1 MSGKASPRILLVVGG
16 GIAAYKSCELVRLI
30 RKGAGGVAGH
40 VTCVVTKGGQ
50 QFVTPMALAALSEN
64 PVHTTLW
71 DLKNEAEMGH
81 IQLSREADLVVVC
94 PATADLLAKMAA
106 GIADDLATTLI
117 LATDKPVMAVPA
129 MNVRMWEHEATRR
142 NVAWLRQAG
151 VTVVEPAVGPMA
163 CGEFG
168 AGRMPEPEAVW
179 AKIAEQLGLEHDY
192 KPPAMDAGEEEY
204 DETFDEVE
212 ALEPEPDIERRGGGL
227 GGLLASLIPRS
238 MPKRS
243 AREIEEEWVA
253 EPLEEVTEA
262 REEDAAEPDDQ
273 PVEIPAVP
281 DIRPGF
287 AGSLLAT
294 KGKASSAPPTDP
306 QAMNHMVKSGAGKA
320 MPEPLDGDTHLQ
332 AAPVDIDPLY
342 GQPDFDT
349 DPEHRPLYGRHILIT
364 AGPTHEPI
372 DPVRYIANRSSGRQ
386 GFAIAAAAANA
397 GARVT
402 LVAGPVYLDTPPG
415 VVRIDV
421 ESAEEM
427 AAEVKRLLPA
437 DAAIMVAAVSDWRTK
452 EFASQKMKKRG
463 SAPPALMLTEN
474 PDILALVAGGTNRP
488 RLLIGFAAETEDVVE
503 NAKVKRKRKG
513 VDWIVANDVSGP
525 AGGSVMGGDNNQVFI
540 VTSEGVEAIE
550 EMPKQDVARLLI
562 ERVAEALSGDIND

>member
-1 MSGKASPRILLVVGG
+1 MSAAKSPRILLVIGG

-30 RKGAGGVAGH
+30 RKGARGITGD

-129 MNVRMWEHEATRR
+129 MNVRMWQHEATQR

-151 VTVVEPAVGPMA
+151 VTVVEPDVGPMA

-168 AGRMPEPEAVW
+168 PGRMPEPEVVW
-179 AKIAEQLGLEHDY
+179 AKIADMLGLEHDY
-192 KPPAMDAGEEEY
+192 APAAEMW
-204 DETFDEVE
+204 DEDEVYE
-212 ALEPEPDIERRGGGL
+212 TDEPLEPEPDFQRRGGGL

-243 AREIEEEWVA
+243 AREIEEEWEA
-253 EPLEEVTEA
+253 APLPESDVVDT
-262 REEDAAEPDDQ
+262 AAKEPDA
-273 PVEIPAVP
+273 PIPK
-281 DIRPGF
+281 PGF

-306 QAMNHMVKSGAGKA
+306 SALNSLVI
-320 MPEPLDGDTHLQ
+320 PEPKQDNE
-332 AAPVDIDPLY
+332 AASAIAIDPLY

-349 DPEHRPLYGRHILIT
+349 DPQHRPLFGKHVLVT

-402 LVAGPVYLDTPPG
+402 LVAGPVALETPPG
-415 VVRIDV
+415 VERVDV
-421 ESAEEM
+421 ESAVEM

-437 DAAIMVAAVSDWRTK
+437 DAAVMVAAVSDWRTK
-452 EFASQKMKKRG
+452 DFAQQKMKKRG
-463 SAPPALMLTEN
+463 SAPPALVLTEN
-474 PDILALVAGGTNRP
+474 PDILATVAGGTNRP

-503 NAKVKRKRKG
+503 NAKIKRKRKG

-525 AGGSVMGGDNNQVFI
+525 VGQSVMGGHDNQVYI
-540 VTSEGVEAIE
+540 VTSEGVETLE
-550 EMPKQDVARLLI
+550 EMPKQEVARLLVARI
-562 ERVAEALSGDIND
+562 AEALSGDRND